1 MRNKRRIFVTI
12 HYRGQ
17 YSLREHRQRLGH
29 AAYHWGILITPK
41 TPTGKDCH
49 LYDAS
54 DGMRPDPIT
63 GEDHN
68 PTREW
73 YFRANTNLDLDTV
86 NRLLGR
92 VMVGKVADDG
102 ADSSTIQARLEAV
115 PLPVNSSNN
124 SNETM
129 GPEQEQ
135 GQGQGLVQN
144 CVSWVKE
151 AVRKLQ
157 GVGFV
162 EEFEVDG
169 MMDAALR
176 FADECMKKPD
186 NRAVMNYTRR
196 PM

>member
-1 MRNKRRIFVTI
+1 M
-12 HYRGQ
+12 
-17 YSLREHRQRLGH
+17 
-29 AAYHWGILITPK
+29 
-41 TPTGKDCH
+41 
-49 LYDAS
+49 
-54 DGMRPDPIT
+54 
-63 GEDHN
+63 
-68 PTREW
+68 REW

-102 ADSSTIQARLEAV
+102 ADSSSIQAQLEAV
-115 PLPVNSSNN
+115 PLPVNSNK
-124 SNETM
+124 M
-129 GPEQEQ
+129 GAGQGQEQ
-135 GQGQGLVQN
+135 GRGPVQN
-144 CVSWVKE
+144 CVSWVKD

-157 GVGFV
+157 GVGYA

-186 NRAVMNYTRR
+186 SRAVMNYTRR

>member
-1 MRNKRRIFVTI
+1 MRNKQRVFITI

-68 PTREW
+68 PMREW

-102 ADSSTIQARLEAV
+102 ADSSSIQAQLEAV
-115 PLPVNSSNN
+115 PLPVNSNKMGA
-124 SNETM
+124 EQ
-129 GPEQEQ
+129 GPET
-135 GQGQGLVQN
+135 VQN
-144 CVSWVKE
+144 CVSWVKD

-157 GVGFV
+157 GVGYA

-169 MMDAALR
+169 MMDAALM

-186 NRAVMNYTRR
+186 SRAVMNYTRR

>member
-41 TPTGKDCH
+41 QPTGKDCH

-54 DGMRPDPIT
+54 DGIRADPIT

-73 YFRANTNLDLDTV
+73 YFRANTNLDLGTI

-92 VMVGKVADDG
+92 VMVGKVADDDIDAG
-102 ADSSTIQARLEAV
+102 ADGIQAQLEAV
-115 PLPVNSSNN
+115 PLPVNTNKLG
-124 SNETM
+124 
-129 GPEQEQ
+129 GP
-135 GQGQGLVQN
+135 GSGPAQN
-144 CVSWVKE
+144 CVGWVRD

-157 GVGFV
+157 GVGVV

-186 NRAVMNYTRR
+186 SRAVMNYTGR

>member
-1 MRNKRRIFVTI
+1 
-12 HYRGQ
+12 
-17 YSLREHRQRLGH
+17 
-29 AAYHWGILITPK
+29 
-41 TPTGKDCH
+41 
-49 LYDAS
+49 
-54 DGMRPDPIT
+54 MRPDPIT

>member
-1 MRNKRRIFVTI
+1 
-12 HYRGQ
+12 
-17 YSLREHRQRLGH
+17 
-29 AAYHWGILITPK
+29 
-41 TPTGKDCH
+41 
-49 LYDAS
+49 
-54 DGMRPDPIT
+54 MRPDPIT

-102 ADSSTIQARLEAV
+102 ADSSTIQAQLEAV

-124 SNETM
+124 SNEMM
-129 GPEQEQ
+129 GPEQRP
-135 GQGQGLVQN
+135 VQN

-186 NRAVMNYTRR
+186 SRAVMNYTRR

>member
-1 MRNKRRIFVTI
+1 M
-12 HYRGQ
+12 
-17 YSLREHRQRLGH
+17 
-29 AAYHWGILITPK
+29 
-41 TPTGKDCH
+41 
-49 LYDAS
+49 
-54 DGMRPDPIT
+54 
-63 GEDHN
+63 
-68 PTREW
+68 REW

-102 ADSSTIQARLEAV
+102 ADSSSIQAQLEAV
-115 PLPVNSSNN
+115 PLPVNSNK
-124 SNETM
+124 M
-129 GPEQEQ
+129 GAEP
-135 GQGQGLVQN
+135 GQRQN
-144 CVSWVKE
+144 CVSWVKD

-157 GVGFV
+157 GVGYA

-186 NRAVMNYTRR
+186 SRAVMNYTRR

>member
-1 MRNKRRIFVTI
+1 MRNKRRVFVTI

-68 PTREW
+68 PMREW
-73 YFRANTNLDLDTV
+73 YFRANTNLDLPTV
-86 NRLLGR
+86 NWLLGR
-92 VMVGKVADDG
+92 VMVGKVEDEG
-102 ADSSTIQARLEAV
+102 ADIQAQLEAV
-115 PLPVNSSNN
+115 PWPVNSNK
-124 SNETM
+124 M
-129 GPEQEQ
+129 GAGQGQEQ
-135 GQGQGLVQN
+135 GQGPVQN
-144 CVSWVKE
+144 CASWVKD

-157 GVGFV
+157 EIGFA

-186 NRAVMNYTRR
+186 SRAVMNYTRR